1 MLTASQTLGLMFL
14 IPTVVKWGR
23 PLYARFHRSS
33 PRPSD
38 DPLDDSRSEATS
50 SHFDVWLLSVSLI
63 IDALIIATFG
73 LARTK
78 WQLMLGEQAFHL
90 INLHHLCI
98 NRSSCRL

>member
-1 MLTASQTLGLMFL
+1 MLL

-38 DPLDDSRSEATS
+38 DPLDNPKSEAMS

-63 IDALIIATFG
+63 LDALIIATFG

-78 WQLMLGEQAFHL
+78 WQLMLGEQTFHL
-90 INLHHLCI
+90 ITLYCLCI
-98 NRSSCRL
+98 Y